1 MWILRRNGEASLT
14 GEDWGSSPTTK
25 PAIHYRLPLRAQQT
39 AALEAR
45 KLCKVGTWYNSVE
58 ETLQKNDMPPNP
70 AEFNSGFL
78 TWPTDGKKPE
88 PVIAGDSHPIA
99 ACMIAPE
106 PVRKAQEALMV
117 AKK

>member
-1 MWILRRNGEASLT
+1 MWIFRRNGEASLM

-70 AEFNSGFL
+70 TEFNSGFL
-78 TWPTDGKKPE
+78 TWPTDGKKAR
-88 PVIAGDSHPIA
+88 AGH
-99 ACMIAPE
+99 
-106 PVRKAQEALMV
+106 RR
-117 AKK
+117 

>member
-1 MWILRRNGEASLT
+1 MKLALREKIGEAAQQLSRQSIT
-14 GEDWGSSPTTK
+14 AYPF
-25 PAIHYRLPLRAQQT
+25 ARNRRLPWRRARSALGIT
-39 AALEAR
+39 AS
-45 KLCKVGTWYNSVE
+45 KK
-58 ETLQKNDMPPNP
+58 LQKNDMPPNP

-106 PVRKAQEALMV
+106 PVRKAQEALMA